1 MNGLKIAAAA
11 AAGSLLLALVSS
23 EALAQGDTG
32 VAARRAELEKILRS
46 QHPQGGDIHVPGTDA
61 TLHLGSRYY
70 FLKAD
75 EAKQV
80 LVAWGNPPDSAKG
93 VLGMVFPAGAT
104 FLDRDTWTGVVTY
117 DPAGYVNDEDADK
130 ANYQKLLDQ
139 AREGEDA
146 DNEQRKKDGF
156 AGAHLVGWAQP
167 PSYDKAR
174 HYMIWARDIRF
185 DGEDTDTLNYDV
197 RVLGRRG
204 YLSLNVV
211 TSMDKLP
218 QIRTEAA
225 QLASVAAFDPGAAY
239 GDYQPGGDKKAEY
252 GIAGLVAAGIG
263 VAAAQKL
270 GLLAV
275 VALFAKKLIVL
286 IVAGGAALAARFKRL
301 FGKKPS
307 APAG

>member
-1 MNGLKIAAAA
+1 MNGLKMAAAA
-11 AAGSLLLALVSS
+11 AAGCLVLAFASG
-23 EALAQGDTG
+23 EASAEVNAAV
-32 VAARRAELEKILRS
+32 VAHKAELEKILHA
-46 QHPQGGDIHVPGTDA
+46 QHPGGDIRVPGTDA
-61 TLHLGSRYY
+61 VLHLGSRYY
-70 FLKAD
+70 FLTAD
-75 EAKQV
+75 EAKLV
-80 LVAWGNPPDSAKG
+80 LAAWGNPPGSADG
-93 VLGMVFPAGAT
+93 VLGMVFPTGTT
-104 FLDRDTWTGVVTY
+104 FVDQEGWTAVVTY
-117 DPAGYVNDEDADK
+117 DPAGYVSDQDADK
-130 ANYQKLLDQ
+130 ADYQKLLDQ
-139 AREGEDA
+139 AREGEDS
-146 DNEQRKKDGF
+146 DNAQRKKDGF
-156 AGAHLVGWAQP
+156 SGAHLVGWAQA
-167 PSYDKAR
+167 PSYDKAH

-185 DGEDTDTLNYDV
+185 DGEQVDTLNYDM

-211 TSMDKLP
+211 TGMDKLP

-225 QLASVAAFDPGAAY
+225 QLASVTTFERGAAY

-275 VALFAKKLIVL
+275 IALFAKKLIVL

-307 APAG
+307 APAE